1 MPLPKVE
8 YKLDQYHNGQHI
20 ITKVVN
26 GVPEG
31 EEGRYWDAAEAG
43 RDALELS
50 IKHLVEG
57 LFPYNEDDLEA
68 NEKTS
73 DLVDITRKYFSDLL
87 RILPLNDDAQYARQL
102 VRQAHNFARTAI
114 LLDGVV

>member
-1 MPLPKVE
+1 MF
-8 YKLDQYHNGQHI
+8 HNGQHI

-43 RDALELS
+43 RDALELH
-50 IKHLVEG
+50 IKHLTEA
-57 LFPYNEDDLEA
+57 LFPYECWVDSDVSLESQRKA
-68 NEKTS
+68 EI
-73 DLVDITRKYFSDLL
+73 LVDITRKYFADLL